1 MLKPAVR
8 IMRQGLLLSLFGA
21 AWIAGCH
28 SDGGVPSLRDGV
40 PAIDAGDAHSRV
52 ATPVTDAT
60 AEQPD
65 TGGVSADGGGVYDAD
80 AASADADGA
89 TPNVASSDAD
99 GASS

>member
-8 IMRQGLLLSLFGA
+8 IMRQGRFLSLVGA

-60 AEQPD
+60 AEQPA

-89 TPNVASSDAD
+89 SSDADDASSDAE
-99 GASS
+99 